1 MRCRMLTLTMLS
13 VSVALSGCAAR
24 LPVPVDSYCQLYT
37 PVCTKKGECSF
48 PAASATKRKL
58 LANEM
63 LYDTC
68 PKD

>member
-13 VSVALSGCAAR
+13 AIAALSGCTTT
-24 LPVPVDSYCQLYT
+24 PVPVDSYCQLYT
-37 PVCTKKGECSF
+37 PVCTKKGECNF
-48 PAASATKRKL
+48 VAAHATKRKL

-68 PKD
+68 PKG